1 MTEETG
7 PQLVVLRGNSGSGK
21 STVARLV
28 QERVGKGRCAVVGQ
42 DVVRR
47 IILREHDA
55 SGAFNVTLI
64 ETIAMACLERDL
76 TFVVESI
83 LHADRYA
90 AMLKRLRHHASRAHF
105 YAWDLSFEETARRH
119 QMRPQAAEF
128 DLDSMRSWFHGWNPL
143 PFVDETRFDAT
154 CSTSSAVGR
163 ICSDLGP
170 EGRTTRTDDS
180 RSGSINRIDGI
191 SPPAHTPAPAII
203 EGQ

>member
-64 ETIAMACLERDL
+64 ETIAAACLERDL
-76 TFVVESI
+76 TVVVEGI

-90 AMLKRLRHHASRAHF
+90 AMLERLRHHALRAHF
-105 YAWDLSFEETARRH
+105 YAWDLSFAETARRH
-119 QMRPQAAEF
+119 QMRPQAT
-128 DLDSMRSWFHGWNPL
+128 
-143 PFVDETRFDAT
+143 ET
-154 CSTSSAVGR
+154 G
-163 ICSDLGP
+163 
-170 EGRTTRTDDS
+170 
-180 RSGSINRIDGI
+180 NR
-191 SPPAHTPAPAII
+191 
-203 EGQ
+203 